1 MKKFTFLFLMVVV
14 AATASFAQ
22 QRVIAECTVEFTV
35 STADGDAA
43 TQESMKNTQ
52 KTLYVK
58 GTKSRTDLVNP
69 SFTQT
74 TLFDTKSD
82 TAVVL
87 RTFGNNK
94 YMSYLDEKK
103 WLAQH
108 KKYEGLVL
116 TPADETKVIL
126 GYECKKILA
135 EAKDGSRY
143 NIFYAPSVI
152 PSNREFEYQFKDVP
166 GFILEYEAADEAGK
180 VTFKYT
186 ATKISLNPVLAQKF
200 DLPKSGYRIL

>member
-1 MKKFTFLFLMVVV
+1 MKRIILPLLLF
-14 AATASFAQ
+14 ATTATFAQ
-22 QRVIAECTVEFTV
+22 QRIIAECTVDF
-35 STADGDAA
+35 SLSASDGDAA

-52 KTLYVK
+52 KTLYIK
-58 GTKSRTDLVNP
+58 GTKSRTDLVNT

-74 TLFDTKSD
+74 TIFDTRSD

-116 TPADETKVIL
+116 TPDAETKVIL
-126 GYECKKILA
+126 GYECKKMMA
-135 EAKDGSRY
+135 AAKDGSIY
-143 NIFYAPSVI
+143 NIFYAPSI
-152 PSNREFEYQFKDVP
+152 MPSNREFEYQFKDVP
-166 GFILEYEAADEAGK
+166 GFILEFEAADEAGK
-180 VTFKYT
+180 GTVKYT
-186 ATKISLNPVLAQKF
+186 ATKISLSPVLAQKF